1 MGVMVF
7 CYHKIFPRKSY
18 DVNLS
23 LFQKHIKILDS
34 FYEVLGLEELKA
46 YIEGLYRPKKPGV
59 VITFDDG
66 YADNYIYAYP
76 ILKKYKKRAI
86 IFPIYSR
93 LLKED
98 IKRPT
103 LLDYWEG
110 KVSFDELQKPMGA
123 GEANR
128 EFFEKGISYDF
139 LSFEE
144 LRSMLDVF
152 DVGSHGITHS
162 KTFIPSNPV
171 DIYNTKNYHYSL
183 SSIYRPLKEGLPIYP
198 SKSDLSHPKAFIP
211 DSVYELLEKNK
222 DKNLIEVYTKSLKL
236 DFETQDKYRER
247 VKTELLISKEGLEK
261 ALGIKVISFAYPFGD
276 MSEVLKEEV
285 SKIFYMAFS
294 TKKKPVLPHQ
304 DRYDIG
310 RITAVKDIFTFLKNI
325 IYYPTKIYEFINKQ
339 T

>member
-7 CYHKIFPRKSY
+7 CYHKIFPKKSY

-23 LFQKHIKILDS
+23 LFQKHINILDR
-34 FYEVLGLEELKA
+34 FYEVLSLEELKA
-46 YIEGLYRPKKPGV
+46 YIDGLYTPKKPAV
-59 VITFDDG
+59 VLTFDDG
-66 YADNYIYAYP
+66 YVDNYIYAYP

-103 LLDYWEG
+103 LFDYWEG
-110 KVSFDELQKPMGA
+110 KVSLKDLYKPLGA
-123 GEANR
+123 GEANK

-152 DVGSHGITHS
+152 DVGSHGITHT
-162 KTFIPSNPV
+162 KTFIDQKPI
-171 DIYNTKNYHYSL
+171 DIYNAKNYHYSL
-183 SSIYRPLKEGLPIYP
+183 SSIYNPLKEGLPIYP

-211 DSVYELLEKNK
+211 NSVYELLEKNK
-222 DKNLIEVYTKSLKL
+222 DKNLLDIYTKSLKL
-236 DFETQDKYRER
+236 SFEKTDEYRER
-247 VKTELLISKEGLEK
+247 VRHELKTSKEGLEK

-276 MSEVLKEEV
+276 MSDILKEEV
-285 SKIFYMAFS
+285 SKYFYMAFS
-294 TKKKPVLPHQ
+294 TKKKPVYPHQ

-325 IYYPTKIYEFINKQ
+325 IYYPTNLYRFFNK
-339 T
+339 

>member
-7 CYHKIFPRKSY
+7 CYHKIFPKKSY
-18 DVNLS
+18 DVSLS

-46 YIEGLYRPKKPGV
+46 YIEGLYKPKKPGV

-66 YADNYIYAYP
+66 YVDNYIYAYP
-76 ILKKYKKRAI
+76 ILKRYKKRAI

-93 LLKED
+93 LLKES

-103 LLDYWEG
+103 LFDYWEG
-110 KVSFDELQKPMGA
+110 KVSFDELQKPLGA
-123 GEANR
+123 GESNK

-152 DVGSHGITHS
+152 DIGSHGLTHS
-162 KTFIPSNPV
+162 KTFIPSKPIA
-171 DIYNTKNYHYSL
+171 IYNGKNYHYSL
-183 SSIYRPLKEGLPIYP
+183 SSIYKPLKEGLPIYP
-198 SKSDLSHPKAFIP
+198 SKSDLSHPKAFMP
-211 DSVYELLEKNK
+211 QSVYELLEENK
-222 DKNLIEVYTKSLKL
+222 HENLLEVYAKSLKL
-236 DFETQDKYRER
+236 EFETEEDYRKR
-247 VKTELLISKEGLEK
+247 VRTELTLSKEGLEK

-276 MSEVLKEEV
+276 MSDVLKEEA
-285 SKIFYMAFS
+285 SKLFFMAFS
-294 TKKKPVLPHQ
+294 TKKKPVLPFQ

-310 RITAVKDIFTFLKNI
+310 RVIAVKDIFTFLKNI
-325 IYYPTKIYEFINKQ
+325 IYYPTRIYNYLNKQ

>member
-1 MGVMVF
+1 MGVVVF
-7 CYHKIFPRKSY
+7 CYHKIFPKKSY

-46 YIEGLYRPKKPGV
+46 YLEGLYKPKKPGV

-66 YADNYIYAYP
+66 YADNFIYAYP
-76 ILKKYKKRAI
+76 ILKKYKKKAI

-103 LLDYWEG
+103 LFDYWEG
-110 KVSFDELQKPMGA
+110 KVSFKDLYKPLGA

-128 EFFEKGISYDF
+128 EFFEKGVSYDF

-152 DVGSHGITHS
+152 DVGSHGLTHS
-162 KTFIPSNPV
+162 KTFIPSKPI
-171 DIYNTKNYHYSL
+171 DIYSGKNYHYSL
-183 SSIYRPLKEGLPIYP
+183 SSIYNPLKEGLPIYP
-198 SKSDLSHPKAFIP
+198 SKSDLSHPKAFIT
-211 DSVYELLEKNK
+211 DEVYELLEKNK
-222 DKNLIEVYTKSLKL
+222 DKNLIDVYTKSLKL
-236 DFETQDKYRER
+236 DFETENQYRER
-247 VKTELLISKEGLEK
+247 IRYELKTSKEGLEK
-261 ALGIKVISFAYPFGD
+261 SLGIKIISFAYPFGD
-276 MSEVLKEEV
+276 MSDVLKEEV
-285 SKIFYMAFS
+285 SNIFYMAFS
-294 TKKKPVLPHQ
+294 TKKKPVYPHQ

-310 RITAVKDIFTFLKNI
+310 RVIAVKDIFTFIKNI
-325 IYYPTKIYEFINKQ
+325 IYYPTNLYKYFNK
-339 T
+339 